1 MIIKQC
7 TKLLPYD
14 TSLYTV
20 YAVFDDESEG
30 IVEINL
36 RNDHISKE
44 LKVYLDEKGMVCTD
58 NEVIKSIVVAMKDT
72 SLLLCSET
80 MEKSTIVLR
89 TIGDIFAEDDIEPL
103 FIEPHND
110 ISTPSWEIALRYN
123 HTVSA
128 VGHGGFGGGI
138 DSPAGYEVL
147 KDVVSKKT
155 YNKYVLSCCIDSRSL
170 PLFWTPYSPDQKEKT
185 EPVKSIEKD
194 KMFKIEVKSTALHRK
209 RLVYP

>member
-20 YAVFDDESEG
+20 YAVFDGDCDG
-30 IVEINL
+30 IEEINL

-44 LKVYLDEKGMVCTD
+44 LKVYLNEKGIVRTD
-58 NEVIKSIVVAMKDT
+58 HEMIKSFVAAMKDT

-80 MEKSTIVLR
+80 MKKSTIVLR
-89 TIGDIFAEDDIEPL
+89 TIGDIFAEDNIEPL
-103 FIEPHND
+103 FIEPRND
-110 ISTPSWEIALRYN
+110 ISTPLWKIALQYN

-138 DSPAGYEVL
+138 ECPTEYEAL
-147 KDVVSKKT
+147 KDIVSKNT
-155 YNKYVLSCCIDSRSL
+155 YSKHVLSSCIDSRSL
-170 PLFWTPYSPDQKEKT
+170 PLFWTPYSPEK
-185 EPVKSIEKD
+185 K
-194 KMFKIEVKSTALHRK
+194 
-209 RLVYP
+209 

>member
-30 IVEINL
+30 IAEINL
-36 RNDHISKE
+36 RNDYISKE
-44 LKVYLDEKGMVCTD
+44 LKVYLNENGIVYTD
-58 NEVIKSIVVAMKDT
+58 HEVIKSFVTAMKDT

-80 MEKSTIVLR
+80 MEKSAIVLHA
-89 TIGDIFAEDDIEPL
+89 IGDILAEDDIEPL
-103 FIEPHND
+103 LIEPRND
-110 ISTPSWEIALRYN
+110 IATPFWEVALQYN

-138 DSPAGYEVL
+138 ECPTEYEAL
-147 KDVVSKKT
+147 KGIVSKKT
-155 YNKYVLSCCIDSRSL
+155 YNKYVLNSCIDSRSL
-170 PLFWTPYSPDQKEKT
+170 PLFWIPYSPEKKEKT
-185 EPVKSIEKD
+185 EAVNSIEED
-194 KMFKIEVKSTALHRK
+194 KMFKIEVTSTML
-209 RLVYP
+209 